1 MSKRKKEFPADRVSF
16 AIEDLGPIRDSIVNF
31 KPFLLFSGE
40 SNTGK
45 SYTAMAV
52 YYLLFMLNNEKI
64 IRELTL
70 KLFNI
75 KKIENDLKT
84 KKEIELE
91 LPGKLTDELEMRY
104 NDNICP
110 FMAYMLGYEDFTCNI
125 KLKLKI
131 PPTSDAKIRIIRPRG
146 EEWSINVELKA
157 GFPKFIV
164 GTIGGMN
171 RRTANDTEI
180 TITRLLGIFFRMLVF
195 EQLEYRAFFLPPARG
210 AFSGLTSSTLKKF
223 SGIGMYNEFV
233 EGIDSVKFSNY
244 EMKFRLKE
252 QKKFI
257 NPLFEKLLNGKITVE
272 RDRESYKLIGSNQE
286 IPLTA
291 GSSSVKEL
299 FPLYLLLNRV
309 PIEVLSICIEEPEA
323 HLHPELQRSAAL
335 LLAYIVNQG
344 GFIQVTTHSDFF
356 VNQINNLLK
365 LHFIKNKDRNL
376 FVATLK
382 ETGIQ
387 REFVLDPEDIGAY
400 YFEKVK
406 HGVHVRE
413 LEASENGMPL
423 ESFKRTYDQSVKET
437 RNLREALA
445 DHEE

>member
-1 MSKRKKEFPADRVSF
+1 MSKSKKEFPADRVSF
-16 AIEDLGPIRDSIVNF
+16 AIEALGPIRDSIVNF

-52 YYLLFMLNNEKI
+52 YYLLFMLNNEKKI
-64 IRELTL
+64 SELVR
-70 KLFNI
+70 KYFDI

-91 LPGKLTDELEMRY
+91 LPKRLTQELERLY
-104 NDNICP
+104 NDNIGP
-110 FMAYMLGYEDFTCNI
+110 FMAYMLGYEDFACNI

-131 PPTSDAKIRIIRPRG
+131 SPTSDAKIRVTRPKG
-146 EEWSINVELKA
+146 EEWSINAELEA
-157 GFPKFIV
+157 GFPKFRM

-171 RRTANDTEI
+171 RRTENDTEI
-180 TITRLLGIFFRMLVF
+180 TIARLLGIFSRVLVF
-195 EQLEYRAFFLPPARG
+195 EQMEYRAFFLPPARG

-272 RDRESYKLIGSNQE
+272 RDRESYKLIGSDKE

-309 PIEVLSICIEEPEA
+309 PIEELSICIEEPEA

-356 VNQINNLLK
+356 VNQVNNLLK
-365 LHFIKNKDRNL
+365 LHFIKNKEPNR
-376 FVATLK
+376 FKKVLK
-382 ETGIQ
+382 EAGI
-387 REFVLDPEDIGAY
+387 REEFVLDPKDMGTY

-406 HGVHVRE
+406 DGVHVRE

>member
-1 MSKRKKEFPADRVSF
+1 MNKSKKEFPADRVSF
-16 AIEDLGPIRDSIVNF
+16 AIEELGPIRDSIVKF

-52 YYLLFMLNNEKI
+52 YYLFFMLNNEKI

-91 LPGKLTDELEMRY
+91 FPGKLTDELGKIY
-104 NDNICP
+104 NSNIER
-110 FMAYMLGYEDFTCNI
+110 FIAYMLGDNDFACNV
-125 KLKLKI
+125 KLRLEM
-131 PPTSDAKIRIIRPRG
+131 PPAADAKIHISQPKG
-146 EEWSINVELKA
+146 EEWGIIASLRA
-157 GFPKFIV
+157 GFPYMNSSIHGENVKRSSL
-164 GTIGGMN
+164 GTGDTLNNLVTGLCMN
-171 RRTANDTEI
+171 
-180 TITRLLGIFFRMLVF
+180 LVF
-195 EQLEYRAFFLPPARG
+195 KQMDLSPFFLPPARG
-210 AFSGLTSSTLKKF
+210 TFSGLAPSMWKEISSI
-223 SGIGMYNEFV
+223 GIYNEFLKGV
-233 EGIDSVKFSNY
+233 DSVRYSNFDID
-244 EMKFRLKE
+244 EALKE
-252 QKKFI
+252 QKRFI

-272 RDRESYKLIGSNQE
+272 RDRESYKLIGSDKE

-335 LLAYIVNQG
+335 LLAYIVNKG

-356 VNQINNLLK
+356 VNQVNNLLK
-365 LHFIKNKDRNL
+365 LHFIKNKEPNR
-376 FVATLK
+376 FKKILK
-382 ETGIQ
+382 EVGI
-387 REFVLDPEDIGAY
+387 REEFVLDPKDMGIY

-406 HGVHVRE
+406 DGVHVRE
-413 LEASENGMPL
+413 LKASENGMPL

-437 RNLREALA
+437 RNLREALT
-445 DHEE
+445 DDEE